1 MAAGTPQPPGGSA
14 GARPLF
20 RGYALVALVAA
31 WLAGVALRPLGP
43 LARIP
48 PGAWLALAS
57 AVAVAGLVTWVARRH
72 AAPAPASRGAR
83 VVLAGGLLGCALAL
97 GAARA
102 AAADTSGDPSS
113 VARLASGRSILLHGI
128 VVAEPDLRAGY
139 RLLTIEVS
147 EASADGGRDW
157 QAATGRVE
165 ADVVGPDDWF
175 APAYGDA
182 VSLSG
187 TLRPL
192 AGSYAPPG
200 VLARLSGAR
209 ATIRSRGNGDSLLAA
224 LFALRV
230 RLAQAIQRAL
240 PEPEAALLIGILL
253 GLKTPALRAR
263 QPLFTETGTIHLVV
277 PAGLKVST
285 LAELSSATVR
295 RLGRW
300 PRTLAALVAVG
311 IYAALGGGGPA
322 AIRAAVMGALLALAP
337 ALGRAYNVFT
347 ALALAVLLM
356 TVLEPALL
364 YDAGFQLTALATA
377 GLPLL
382 TPRIA
387 RRLVVWL
394 RWLPFSA
401 VIAELLAVTLAAQI
415 ATLPVLAL
423 TFHIISFVAPL
434 ANLLTVPLLAPL
446 LVLGSLVAT
455 VGAVGGPLAGTLG
468 LALAW
473 VVWPL
478 LAFVNGAIALCAALP
493 GAFVLVGDV
502 PAVLAAL
509 YYAVLVGA
517 VWRLGPLLRRWRT
530 RARALAP
537 GPHRFSGPALTTSM
551 ERARGGTTHVR
562 LSRGALAAV
571 LGLALLGAGGA
582 AAPALAS
589 AGTARLSFLDV
600 GAGGEA
606 SLLRLPSGVTVLIN
620 GGPDGPALA
629 AALAGRL
636 PSWQRSLDLALLTD
650 PRGGDVRGLAD
661 AAAHFSIARGAD
673 AGMVHPSADDLAWLD
688 ALRRAGAIHTT
699 VREGAVIHL
708 ASDTVLRVLAPPQ
721 SLFPPGQGTTTASN
735 DTILRLQTPG
745 LRVLFLG
752 AADDYA
758 LDALAYSGE
767 PLGADVVTVALPS
780 GAPLDLGGPL
790 GTVLR
795 QAHPRLIVVGS
806 APISPTAQTAL
817 AAADADAAGIDAEVA
832 STLGALVYRIAAAGT
847 IELSGGAGGWSLG
860 G

>member
-1 MAAGTPQPPGGSA
+1 
-14 GARPLF
+14 
-20 RGYALVALVAA
+20 
-31 WLAGVALRPLGP
+31 
-43 LARIP
+43 
-48 PGAWLALAS
+48 
-57 AVAVAGLVTWVARRH
+57 
-72 AAPAPASRGAR
+72 
-83 VVLAGGLLGCALAL
+83 
-97 GAARA
+97 
-102 AAADTSGDPSS
+102 
-113 VARLASGRSILLHGI
+113 
-128 VVAEPDLRAGY
+128 
-139 RLLTIEVS
+139 
-147 EASADGGRDW
+147 
-157 QAATGRVE
+157 
-165 ADVVGPDDWF
+165 
-175 APAYGDA
+175 
-182 VSLSG
+182 
-187 TLRPL
+187 
-192 AGSYAPPG
+192 
-200 VLARLSGAR
+200 
-209 ATIRSRGNGDSLLAA
+209 
-224 LFALRV
+224 
-230 RLAQAIQRAL
+230 
-240 PEPEAALLIGILL
+240 LL

-285 LAELSSATVR
+285 LAELSSAAVR

-311 IYAALGGGGPA
+311 VYAALGGGGPA

-337 ALGRAYNVFT
+337 ALGRAYNIYT

-446 LVLGSLVAT
+446 LVLGALVAT

-493 GAFVLVGDV
+493 GAFVMVGDM

-509 YYAVLVGA
+509 YYALLVGA
-517 VWRLGPLLRRWRT
+517 VWRLGPLLRRR
-530 RARALAP
+530 RARARSLAP
-537 GPHRFSGPALTTSM
+537 GPHRFPGPALSTSM
-551 ERARGGTTHVR
+551 ERAHGGTTHVR

-620 GGPDGPALA
+620 GGPDGPALE

-636 PSWQRSLDLALLTD
+636 PFWQRSLDLALLTD
-650 PRGGDVRGLAD
+650 PRGGDVRGLVD
-661 AAAHFSIARGAD
+661 AAAHFAIVRGAD
-673 AGMVHPSADDLAWLD
+673 AGMAHPSADDLAWLD
-688 ALRRAGAIHTT
+688 ALRRAGALHTT

-708 ASDTVLRVLAPPQ
+708 AADTVLRVLAPPQ
-721 SLFPPGQGTTTASN
+721 SLFPPGEGTTTASN
-735 DTILRLQTPG
+735 DAILRLETPG

-752 AADDYA
+752 TADDYA

-767 PLGADVVTVALPS
+767 PLGADVVEMALPT

-806 APISPTAQTAL
+806 APVSPTAQAAL
-817 AAADADAAGIDAEVA
+817 AAADADTAGIDAEVA
-832 STLGALVYRIAAAGT
+832 STLGTLVYRIATAGT